1 MSWPL
6 PLMISLNVYARS
18 DASRPAH
25 IMNFHLTAVN
35 EDKDIPAAKNMI
47 ENLVQGQETVVKTAL
62 LQS

>member
-18 DASRPAH
+18 DASPGFYHEFSR
-25 IMNFHLTAVN
+25 LTAVN

-47 ENLVQGQETVVKTAL
+47 EVLSRPGDRG
-62 LQS
+62 